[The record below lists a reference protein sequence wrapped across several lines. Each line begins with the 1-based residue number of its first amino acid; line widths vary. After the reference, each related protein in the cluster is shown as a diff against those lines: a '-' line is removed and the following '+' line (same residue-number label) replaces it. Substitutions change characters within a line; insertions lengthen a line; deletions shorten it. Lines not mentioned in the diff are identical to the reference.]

1 MAESAFGRSLE
12 SDCRLCV
19 GAFDIN
25 LASAIMKMFSHLI
38 HVIKYLYKLCRPT
51 FNEICK
57 DNIAINRTSEQRT
70 QKKSV
75 SMNFDAST
83 LIFRG

>member
-1 MAESAFGRSLE
+1 VAESAFGRSLE
-12 SDCRLCV
+12 SDGRLCV

-38 HVIKYLYKLCRPT
+38 HFIKHLYKLCT

-70 QKKSV
+70 QNKSV